1 MYALL
6 RRLDVSV
13 EIYSINEVVM
23 SDHYIAF
30 PSKGVVYILRS
41 IIVYVICT
49 VFLLGFLLNY
59 SRHVYMY
66 NKLEGA
72 HTHVC
77 VDGYWRLLACY
88 CTI

>member
-41 IIVYVICT
+41 IIVR
-49 VFLLGFLLNY
+49 N
-59 SRHVYMY
+59 MY
-66 NKLEGA
+66 CNKYTSA
-72 HTHVC
+72 
-77 VDGYWRLLACY
+77 WFFA
-88 CTI
+88 

>member
-30 PSKGVVYILRS
+30 PSKGVVCILRS
-41 IIVYVICT
+41 IIVICT
-49 VFLLGFLLNY
+49 VIYFCL
-59 SRHVYMY
+59 
-66 NKLEGA
+66 
-72 HTHVC
+72 VC
-77 VDGYWRLLACY
+77 LSTPDTC
-88 CTI
+88 I